1 MMYNY
6 SSGIIIMH
14 ILKPL
19 IKPENEK
26 GCSRPEMQR
35 LKMLETKE
43 NTWEFQ

>member
-26 GCSRPEMQR
+26 GCKKGVVSKIKRP
-35 LKMLETKE
+35 KML
-43 NTWEFQ
+43 